1 MRPRPRA
8 STMHR
13 MREYVLVHHHAPTE
27 CATAF
32 AAWRGF
38 QSPLRGRKAPSTC
51 LTGGHQL
58 WWRVSAGSP
67 GEALE
72 LLPRYLAERTSA
84 IEVRD
89 VPIP

>member
-1 MRPRPRA
+1 MRVRPRV
-8 STMHR
+8 STMHH

-38 QSPLRGRKAPSTC
+38 DSPLRGRTVPSTC

-58 WWRVSAGSP
+58 WWRVSAGSS

-89 VPIP
+89 VAIP